1 MILNTSLIEK
11 CFNIWRKFHIF
22 QDILNDTLHSVE
34 HISIY
39 DYQKQS
45 QNTFLSGAFLLIW
58 PLVPC
63 PNTTKNIWFNR
74 FSYTITIS
82 WKNSPRLGIL
92 RAFFIA
98 LDYQEQKNWVL
109 KYFKRFCP
117 PKFCSHLDTST
128 NIFCQKAFFYWAHHF
143 CLCTYH
149 IPNPNV
155 TMLSA
160 YESYCFLLCW
170 VHCYR
175 KYSAGNYF
183 ANIFY
188 LQSFYSLFVS
198 TKKNIFCAEYHV
210 DNICLL

>member
-1 MILNTSLIEK
+1 MFQHLKKVSHIPRYFKWHPSL
-11 CFNIWRKFHIF
+11 CG
-22 QDILNDTLHSVE
+22 TY
-34 HISIY
+34 IY
-39 DYQKQS
+39 LW
-45 QNTFLSGAFLLIW
+45 LSKTIPTPFCQVLFYWFW